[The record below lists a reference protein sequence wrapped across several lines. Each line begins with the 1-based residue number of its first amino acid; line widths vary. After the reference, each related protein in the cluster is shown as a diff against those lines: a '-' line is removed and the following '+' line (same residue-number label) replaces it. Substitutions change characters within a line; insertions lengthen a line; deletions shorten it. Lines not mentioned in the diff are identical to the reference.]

1 MADKAETGG
10 APTTKQTLIV
20 ALALGV
26 VAGGGGGF
34 LGYMLGGRVA
44 PVDKNATAET
54 QEAGADKK
62 EIEPKAAEAS
72 AAAADHGADKH
83 GAKNAHASPH
93 GDEHAKADGDKPK
106 SAPPDLSKMTIK
118 ELTPIVTNLAAPANN
133 WIRLQSAIVFNPE
146 DLPHPDKMIAELT
159 SDITGY
165 LRTVSMVNLEGAEGL
180 RRLQDELSERAT
192 IRSNGKIHEFIIETM
207 VVQ

>member
-1 MADKAETGG
+1 MADKPETGG

-20 ALALGV
+20 AIALGV

-44 PVDKNATAET
+44 PVGKESTAET
-54 QEAGADKK
+54 LAAGADKK
-62 EIEPKAAEAS
+62 DAEPKATEAG
-72 AAAADHGADKH
+72 AAPAAHGSDKH
-83 GAKNAHASPH
+83 GAKDAHTSSH
-93 GDEHAKADGDKPK
+93 GDPHAKTDGDKPR
-106 SAPPDLSKMTIK
+106 SPQLDLAKMTIK

-133 WIRLQSAIVFNPE
+133 WIRLQSAIVFNPD
-146 DLPHPDKMIAELT
+146 DLPHPEKMIAELT

-165 LRTVSMVNLEGAEGL
+165 LRTVSMANLEGAEGL

>member
-1 MADKAETGG
+1 
-10 APTTKQTLIV
+10 
-20 ALALGV
+20 
-26 VAGGGGGF
+26 
-34 LGYMLGGRVA
+34 
-44 PVDKNATAET
+44 
-54 QEAGADKK
+54 
-62 EIEPKAAEAS
+62 
-72 AAAADHGADKH
+72 
-83 GAKNAHASPH
+83 
-93 GDEHAKADGDKPK
+93 
-106 SAPPDLSKMTIK
+106 MTIK

-180 RRLQDELSERAT
+180 RRLQDELSERTT

>member
-1 MADKAETGG
+1 
-10 APTTKQTLIV
+10 
-20 ALALGV
+20 
-26 VAGGGGGF
+26 
-34 LGYMLGGRVA
+34 
-44 PVDKNATAET
+44 
-54 QEAGADKK
+54 
-62 EIEPKAAEAS
+62 
-72 AAAADHGADKH
+72 
-83 GAKNAHASPH
+83 
-93 GDEHAKADGDKPK
+93 
-106 SAPPDLSKMTIK
+106 MTIK

-146 DLPHPDKMIAELT
+146 DLPHPDKMITELT